1 MALGAL
7 HIIAQAFDRLSRKR
21 GLDHIVFVSA
31 AVVRCG
37 KSQGTELPKCIAEG
51 DDVCV

>member
-1 MALGAL
+1 MN
-7 HIIAQAFDRLSRKR
+7 RVKT
-21 GLDHIVFVSA
+21 VFASSA
-31 AVVRCG
+31 VARCG